1 MTLLFR
7 KSLERRTVFGFV
19 VWFKTAEADIV
30 HLQGY
35 RTHKSTTIFLVCSQ
49 LLQKT
54 FIFSLWY
61 GSNCC
66 CSVCR
71 KTTPW
76 RVSESILPFLL
87 ALCTNIFRLLKCL
100 PLLSLEKVNYSSIIS
115 SEKSIKTTSSPE
127 CSIMFAHRI
136 EQPCSYYT
144 CLSPSCWLS
153 IN

>member
-54 FIFSLWY
+54 FIFFYDTDL
-61 GSNCC
+61 N
-66 CSVCR
+66 VA
-71 KTTPW
+71 
-76 RVSESILPFLL
+76 
-87 ALCTNIFRLLKCL
+87 ALCAEKQLHEEFPN
-100 PLLSLEKVNYSSIIS
+100 LSCHFCWPCAQIYSG
-115 SEKSIKTTSSPE
+115 
-127 CSIMFAHRI
+127 C
-136 EQPCSYYT
+136 
-144 CLSPSCWLS
+144 
-153 IN
+153 